1 MSLANYL
8 ENAVIN
14 WLRGTAMPA
23 APGTIYL
30 ALFTADPGET
40 GDLSNEVLTTGGTN
54 YARTAVSLTA
64 PPSPVS
70 NTADVVFPT
79 AGASWGVVTH
89 AALVDSAVR
98 AAGNVLASNA
108 LTGGAQSVGAGIT
121 PRFVAGQLTFT
132 LD

>member
-1 MSLANYL
+1 MSLADYL

-23 APGTIYL
+23 APGTLYV
-30 ALFTADPGET
+30 ALFTADPGEA
-40 GDLSNEVLTTGGTN
+40 GSLANEVATAGGTL
-54 YARTAVSLTA
+54 YARTAITLTA

-70 NTADVVFPT
+70 NSVDVVFPT
-79 AGASWGVVTH
+79 AGASWGTVTH
-89 AALVDSAVR
+89 AGLVDNAT
-98 AAGNVLASNA
+98 AGAGNVLASNA
-108 LTGGAQSVGAGIT
+108 LTASQAVAAGIT